1 MRLSAAFLC
10 AFVSLCC
17 PAYSAIAPGPAQNAG
32 VPRDPEKLLKRAQR
46 FWTAVAAGRRL
57 QASEFVLPER
67 KESFVSGTPLPV
79 LKANVVAINV
89 TDRPTQASV
98 QVGIEVLGQDLES
111 QRSSSWTITDLW
123 VWRKGNWYV
132 DLADSSTLFKGNGR
146 QADRQKTPN
155 ELERNFQLVSDSLD
169 LGELT
174 EGQYFKI
181 EVPIRYAGDSP
192 VSVDT
197 AIQNS
202 LVALDASSTVITSQS
217 THLIFQVNTEGWN
230 GPFDLP
236 LPLKIKDQAVAIER
250 RLVVHG
256 NVFAPVVF
264 RQDPNNPVEV
274 GREVSIFVRNNSSQQ
289 VGIRYVSVDAKFDI
303 IRQPTVLD
311 PNQEAEVV
319 LKLRPNA
326 LPDRLSIVLDRPLY
340 GRDTYSYQFKN
351 LQ

>member
-1 MRLSAAFLC
+1 MRRFTAVLC
-10 AFVSLCC
+10 FFVSLWS
-17 PAYSAIAPGPAQNAG
+17 PAYLVVSAATQIA
-32 VPRDPEKLLKRAQR
+32 VLPRDPEKLLQRVQR
-46 FWTAVAAGRRL
+46 FWTAVASGRRL
-57 QASEFVLPER
+57 QAAEFVLPER
-67 KESFVSGTPLPV
+67 KESFESGTPLPV

-98 QVGIEVLGQDLES
+98 QVGIEVLGQDFES

-146 QADRQKTPN
+146 QADKQKTPN
-155 ELERNFQLVSDSLD
+155 ELERNFQLVSDRLD

-181 EVPIRYAGDSP
+181 EVPIRYSGDRP
-192 VSVDT
+192 VSVDI

-217 THLIFQVNTEGWN
+217 THLVLQVNTEGWD

-236 LPLKIKDQAVAIER
+236 LPLKIKDSAVAIER
-250 RLVVHG
+250 KLLVHG

-264 RQDPNNPVEV
+264 RQDPNNPVEA
-274 GREVSIFVRNNSSQQ
+274 GREVLIFFRNKFFQQ
-289 VGIRYVSVDAKFDI
+289 GGICYV
-303 IRQPTVLD
+303 L
-311 PNQEAEVV
+311 
-319 LKLRPNA
+319 
-326 LPDRLSIVLDRPLY
+326 
-340 GRDTYSYQFKN
+340 
-351 LQ
+351 